1 MINTKLAC
9 EYEKQI
15 KLNFPKSETIIHEIG
30 KNVLLDFTMDVYD
43 RLEEKEYPNTWFY
56 ISYESK
62 EYKNDIPVKIGIGGY
77 DGTLEFVESHKVFE
91 MNINNL
97 KYAAKQLAN
106 ERSVFYDLKRK
117 VPNQFN
123 EELKYVINEDLDISI
138 DWAKKHGICYKGSVK
153 ELTKVSKSDYWDSV
167 SDKDEL
173 KYAIALM
180 RAVYKNCQHATK
192 EDELMT
198 VNSYGLKHRFENFM
212 DKLKNHKYF
221 STGTATVASWY
232 VFVGDGAYDSNTFN
246 LTKDGPNYDFNLPK
260 QAVLYF
266 NDLMNK

>member
-9 EYEKQI
+9 EYEKQL

-30 KNVLLDFTMDVYD
+30 KNVVLDFTMDVYD

-62 EYKNDIPVKIGIGGY
+62 EYKNDIPVTIGMGGY
-77 DGTLEFVESHKVFE
+77 DGTISFVESHKVFE

-97 KYAAKQLAN
+97 KYAATQLAN
-106 ERSVFYDLKRK
+106 ERSVFNDMKRK
-117 VPNQFN
+117 IPNKFN
-123 EELKYVINEDLDISI
+123 EELNYVINEDLNICI

-153 ELTKVSKSDYWDSV
+153 ELTKVSKSDYWDSA

-173 KYAIALM
+173 KYAIAIM
-180 RAVYKNCQHATK
+180 RAVYKNCQHAIK
-192 EDELMT
+192 DDDLKI

-212 DKLKNHKYF
+212 DKLNNHKYF
-221 STGTATVASWY
+221 STGTATVAAWY
-232 VFVGDGAYDSNTFN
+232 VFVGDGAYDSNRFN

-266 NDLMNK
+266 YDLMK